1 MSSIISQV
9 KNYWNSRPCNLKHS
23 NKDKNSIEYYDEVMT
38 KKFKV
43 EPHIPSFCEF
53 NKYKG
58 KKILEIGSGLGTMA
72 VNYALCGA
80 DITCVELSDKSLEL
94 CKQNFKVR
102 NLKGT
107 FYCGNAEELLNFL
120 PSDVKYD
127 MIFSFGVIHHSPH
140 PDIIIQNMKKV
151 LKPGG
156 QLKLMVY
163 NKFSFKLFAIYKEL
177 NIWDFNDVNF
187 QIAKR
192 SEAEINCPITFTY
205 TPNQAS
211 KLLGSD
217 FKISSIRKDH
227 IFKYN
232 IPHYINKKF
241 VIDDAFKN
249 MSNEEFKEME
259 RELGWHLLIDAIY
272 HPIF

>member
-1 MSSIISQV
+1 MASINDV
-9 KNYWNSRPCNLKHS
+9 KNYWNIRPCNLRHS
-23 NKDKNSIEYYDEVMT
+23 NKDKNTVEYYDEVMR

-43 EPHIPSFCEF
+43 EPHIPDFCEF
-53 NKYKG
+53 EKYKG

-80 DITCVELSDKSLEL
+80 EMTCVELSDKSLEL
-94 CKQNFKVR
+94 CKKNFKVR
-102 NLKGT
+102 NLKGN
-107 FYCGNAEELLNFL
+107 FYSGNAEELLTFL
-120 PSDVKYD
+120 PKDEKYD

-140 PDIIIQNMKKV
+140 PEVIIENIKKV

-156 QLKLMVY
+156 ELKLMVY
-163 NKFSFKLFAIYKEL
+163 NKYSFKLFAIYKEL
-177 NIWDFNDVNF
+177 NVWDFHDASY

-205 TPNQAS
+205 TPNEAI
-211 KLLGSD
+211 KLLGKE
-217 FKISSIRKDH
+217 FNINSIKKDH

-232 IPHYINKKF
+232 IEHYIKKEY

-249 MSNEEFKEME
+249 MTNEEFAEME
-259 RELGWHLLIDAIY
+259 RELGWHLMIKAIY
-272 HPIF
+272 HNN